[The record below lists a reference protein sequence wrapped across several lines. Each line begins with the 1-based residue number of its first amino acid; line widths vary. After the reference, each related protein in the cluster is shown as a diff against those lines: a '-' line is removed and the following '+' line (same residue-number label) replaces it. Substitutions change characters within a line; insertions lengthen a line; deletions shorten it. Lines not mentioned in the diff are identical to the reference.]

1 MLLQEEKVNLLDLHQ
16 LTVLMDSGHKA
27 DFNKWLWHCW
37 IETMYHNTLPQQT
50 TCITVSQYYHNKHM
64 HIMNPSNTA
73 DNHTPIHTQIESGGE
88 RETQTETDR
97 NSQTQTE
104 RDRHMQANTQ
114 ACTHI
119 GIHTKTQMSIMIDS
133 HTLTQCRQI
142 WTS

>member
-1 MLLQEEKVNLLDLHQ
+1 MALALLDRDNVSQYSPTTNNLY
-16 LTVLMDSGHKA
+16 
-27 DFNKWLWHCW
+27 HC
-37 IETMYHNTLPQQT
+37 ITILPQQ
-50 TCITVSQYYHNKHM
+50 HM

-73 DNHTPIHTQIESGGE
+73 DNHTPIHTQIERGGE